1 MQERVDNAIREAL
14 ADSLGFLAHKAR
26 TGQMTDEDVTIIAR
40 AIREGGGIRATVRD
54 LASYYGQSENN
65 VRHVINR
72 NLLPAPERR
81 VYHDFAAFRKRV
93 PSGWTKRNDKSAH

>member
-1 MQERVDNAIREAL
+1 MRDAL
-14 ADSLGFLAHKAR
+14 ADFLGLLAHKAR
-26 TGQMTDEDVTIIAR
+26 TGKMTDEDVTIIAR

-54 LASYYGQSENN
+54 LAGYYGQSENN

>member
-1 MQERVDNAIREAL
+1 MQERIDNSIRDAL
-14 ADSLGFLAHKAR
+14 ADFLGILSHKAR
-26 TGQMTDEDVTIIAR
+26 TGQLNADDAAAIYR
-40 AIREGGGIRATVRD
+40 AICDAGGIRATVRD
-54 LASYYGQSENN
+54 LAGYYGQSENN

-93 PSGWTKRNDKSAH
+93 PPGWTKGGCKSSR

>member
-1 MQERVDNAIREAL
+1 MQGKVDNSIREAL
-14 ADSLGFLAHKAR
+14 ADSLGLLAHKAR

-40 AIREGGGIRATVRD
+40 AIREGGGIHATIRD
-54 LASYYGQSENN
+54 LAGYYGQSENN

>member
-1 MQERVDNAIREAL
+1 MEKLETTMRDAL
-14 ADSLGFLAHKAR
+14 ADFLGMLSHKAR
-26 TGQMTDEDVTIIAR
+26 TGELNADDAATIYR
-40 AIREGGGIRATVRD
+40 AICDAGGIHATVRD
-54 LASYYGQSENN
+54 LAGYYGQSENT

-93 PSGWTKRNDKSAH
+93 PAGWTKRGCKSGR